1 MALYTVTW
9 SGVTSGTALK
19 TLAQIAAGA
28 ADRVELIEWSVSF
41 NGTNAA
47 AVPVLVQ
54 LNRQTTAGTGGVA
67 ANENPNDTADGASAT
82 TALTG
87 PTAAVWTAEPTTGL
101 IMYADY
107 FTPVG
112 LGPFIQYP
120 LGRGIL
126 VPASGRLGVTVT
138 AAVAISCAGHMT
150 WID

>member
-1 MALYTVTW
+1 MAMYTTAI

-19 TLAQIAAGA
+19 TIIQVAASA
-28 ADRVELIEWSVSF
+28 ANKAEVVEWSLSF

-67 ANENPNDTADGASAT
+67 GNRNPHDTSEGAST
-82 TALTG
+82 TTSLTG
-87 PTAAVWTAEPTTGL
+87 PLAAVWTGEPTTGL

-120 LGRGIL
+120 LGRGIVL
-126 VPASGRLGVTVT
+126 PLSGRLGITVT
-138 AAVAISCAGHMT
+138 AAVAVSCAGHIT
-150 WID
+150 WIE